1 MTLGD
6 DAEDRLEALPS
17 DCALNIEGEAVEG
30 NPLHAL
36 TSPYAF
42 AELHAS
48 AEL

>member
-1 MTLGD
+1 MRLSD

-17 DCALNIEGEAVEG
+17 ACALIVREKRVEG

-48 AEL
+48 EEL